1 MGESIYIFKSAMK
14 VFCLLLLVA
23 VAAQAEN
30 CQVYKNGIES
40 IFSKLPVVKSASE
53 PNDGVCEDGEGWG
66 CIAEIGV
73 DPQGV
78 QKCVEE
84 AIGTA
89 SDCWDCVCWVM
100 ESVDGVSTVYTNQLE
115 KLILR
120 LQALYA
126 EQMSTD
132 LRRERATWISA
143 AAESTGPTLP
153 AGSIAETVGVHAP

>member
-1 MGESIYIFKSAMK
+1 MGASPYLQAPHIFSQRQSPHFQINMK
-14 VFCLLLLVA
+14 VLCLVLLIA

-40 IFSKLPVVKSASE
+40 IFSKMPAVNSASD

-66 CIAEIGV
+66 CIAETATTVMDCIAEIGL
-73 DPQGV
+73 DPNGV

-100 ESVDGVSTVYTNQLE
+100 ASVGLGCP
-115 KLILR
+115 
-120 LQALYA
+120 
-126 EQMSTD
+126 
-132 LRRERATWISA
+132 SA
-143 AAESTGPTLP
+143 
-153 AGSIAETVGVHAP
+153 